1 MAKAK
6 KNTARGLRSNK
17 AGINAIAATGR
28 LREVRVRANEENL
41 DWAKDLGGFEES

>member
-6 KNTARGLRSNK
+6 KNTTRGTKSNK

-28 LREVRVRANEENL
+28 LREVRARVNEENL
-41 DWAKDLGGFEES
+41 DWAKDLGDFEES